1 MKRIRVADFS
11 THYSGPLAARLLME
25 LGADVIKIEQPG
37 HGDGNRAVPPFVHG
51 VSLSAGYLAAGVRSA
66 AVDRRSPLFP
76 SVVRAAAGW
85 ADVFVVGERASVLR
99 SRGLDF
105 ATVAGANQRIVYC
118 MLPPYGNHGPWAGW
132 SAHGQSVDAAAG
144 NLWVDPAGGVPAGAG
159 PAGGAPGRTSPRWRT
174 LGTTAAGALAALG
187 IMYALYQR
195 DSVDQPLC
203 VEVSLWGSA
212 LWWSWRDVLHEANLG
227 SPWQGFGNAGPRY
240 GIYPTADGRRL
251 MIAPIERKFW
261 ELFCDLTG
269 MPAAARS
276 RGSWAETTTDQGHAY
291 PGEWDEIGARLAQRT
306 LDEWLDL
313 LAGSGVPVAPV
324 YERAEVLRSEHARS
338 QGVLRRVAAGD
349 GGSIEVPR
357 SPLRIGVGSPPSPV
371 APDAPV
377 APGAPAV
384 GAHTDEVL
392 AELGIV

>member
-25 LGADVIKIEQPG
+25 LGADVIKVEQPG

-51 VSLSAGYLAAGVRSA
+51 ESLSAAYLAAGVRSV
-66 AVDRRSPLFP
+66 AVDRRSALF
-76 SVVRAAAGW
+76 SQVVRAAAQW
-85 ADVFVVGERASVLR
+85 ADVFVVGERATVLR
-99 SRGLDF
+99 DRGVDF
-105 ATVAGANQRIVYC
+105 ATVAGANDRIVYC
-118 MLPPYGNHGPWAGW
+118 MLPPYGNHGPWAQW
-132 SAHGQSVDAAAG
+132 PAHGQSVEAAAG
-144 NLWVDPAGGVPAGAG
+144 NLWVDPTGADE
-159 PAGGAPGRTSPRWRT
+159 GAGRTSSRWRT
-174 LGTTAAGALAALG
+174 VGTTAAGTLAALG

-227 SPWQGFGNAGPRY
+227 SPWPGFGKAGPRY

-261 ELFCDLTG
+261 ELFCDLIG
-269 MPAAARS
+269 MPPEARG
-276 RGSWAETTTDQGHAY
+276 RGSWAETNTDQGHDH
-291 PGEWDEIGARLAQRT
+291 PQEWVEIGDRLASRP
-306 LDEWLDL
+306 LADWLTV

-324 YERAEVLRSEHARS
+324 YERAEVLRGEHANA
-338 QGVLRRVAAGD
+338 QGVLRRVRARDSAES
-349 GGSIEVPR
+349 SIEVPR
-357 SPLRIGVGSPPSPV
+357 SPLRIGVGRPPEPPGDVPV
-371 APDAPV
+371 AD
-377 APGAPAV
+377 GAPAV

-392 AELGIV
+392 AELGIS